1 MPTVTNIHGLPQSLV
16 AAVTNDPY
24 TNGGADIST
33 TTLIDAPQI
42 RVLKKKHSDK
52 LTVDVSERIWALLG
66 QGVHTVLERAAL
78 RDEGMVAEQRLFAT
92 IAGWTLSG
100 QFDVMALETGVLSDY
115 KVTTVYK
122 LQDIDKWTQ
131 QLNILRWLAA
141 QNDTPVRELEIV
153 AILRDWKKGEAE
165 KKADYPQVPIVRVPI
180 PVWSLGETEEFI
192 LDRITLHQYAD
203 KGGTVHCT
211 DEERWYSGDTWAII
225 KPEGKRALKV
235 LETEPAPSEV
245 PEGYVVQQRHGEYR
259 RCQSYCEVRD
269 YCAQWTATKAEM
281 DG

>member
-1 MPTVTNIHGLPQSLV
+1 MPTITNVHGLPQSIV

-33 TTLIDAPQI
+33 TTLIDAPQV
-42 RVLKKKHSDK
+42 RVLKKRHHDK

-78 RDEGMVAEQRLFAT
+78 RDEGMVAEQRLFAE

-131 QLNILRWLAA
+131 QLNILRWLAYK
-141 QNDTPVRELEIV
+141 NDAVVRELEII

-165 KKADYPQVPIVRVPI
+165 RKESYPQTPIVRVPI

-192 LDRITLHQYAD
+192 LERVTLHQYAER
-203 KGGTVHCT
+203 GGTVQCT
-211 DEERWYSGDTWAII
+211 DEDRWYTGTSYALMKDG
-225 KPEGKRALKV
+225 GKRAVKV
-235 LETEPAPSEV
+235 QDEPFAPEAV
-245 PEGYVVQQRHGEYR
+245 GEGYHVEERPGEYR
-259 RCQSYCEVRD
+259 RCASYCEVRD
-269 YCAQWTATKAEM
+269 FCAQWAKDRPA
-281 DG
+281 